1 MGYLLYR
8 EVKVWAPKTLTKG
21 EKLAALV
28 LADNADDRSRETRDS
43 VVELELM
50 EEAMVPDERSMRR
63 IIARLQ
69 EEAVIKN
76 IVAGHNGR
84 TAKFL
89 ILKLAPAGWL
99 GTTGYRKRSDVGGQK
114 SPAYDADQIE
124 ADAEVGAENHP
135 PTDDVAGCFSASSRV
150 KITRPRPPTKK
161 TTTSAPAAPSASPGT
176 EGGGGGQQ
184 QDEQQQAEG
193 FLQSLP
199 GPWAAGRKTASKLAP
214 LLLERITQ
222 QGWDFDD
229 ALAVELT
236 KNPGGI
242 NNFRAVLK
250 TRIDD
255 LAKKPSSKSRDSPT
269 AHQGPHCGDGDCN
282 PVSRYRTT
290 EDTDGHLVSAPC
302 YACHPNHQEAA

>member
-8 EVKVWAPKTLTKG
+8 EVKVWAPRTLTKG

-43 VVELELM
+43 VVDPELM

-89 ILKLAPAGWL
+89 ILKLAPTGWL
-99 GTTGYRKRSDVGGQK
+99 GATGYRKRSDVGGQE
-114 SPAYDADQIE
+114 SPAYDADVTE
-124 ADAEVGAENHP
+124 EGAENHP
-135 PTDDVAGCFSASSRV
+135 PTDDVAGCFSAGSRV
-150 KITRPRPPTKK
+150 KTTRPRPPTNQ
-161 TTTSAPAAPSASPGT
+161 TTTSAPADPPASPAT
-176 EGGGGGQQ
+176 DGGGGGQQ
-184 QDEQQQAEG
+184 QDEQQAEA

-199 GPWAAGRKTASKLAP
+199 SPWGAGRKTARDLAP
-214 LLLERITQ
+214 LLLERTVE
-222 QGWDFDD
+222 QGWQLDD
-229 ALAVELT
+229 DLT
-236 KNPGGI
+236 RWLSRDLGPVRTTHASVL
-242 NNFRAVLK
+242 RA
-250 TRIDD
+250 RIDD
-255 LAKKPSSKSRDSPT
+255 LPKKPTTRTRDSPPT
-269 AHQGPHCGDGDCN
+269 HGAAHCGDDDCN
-282 PVSRYRTT
+282 PVTRYRTT

-302 YACHPNHQEAA
+302 DTCHPDHQEAA